1 MLYIAVVT
9 TMRRKINI
17 AIDGHSSC
25 GKGTLAKN
33 LAKELDYQ
41 FIDSGAMYRAVT
53 LYLMN
58 EDISLEEVEAN
69 PSVLNAIHIEFKL
82 DPMRGFY
89 NTHLNGE
96 NVEREIRGM
105 EVSGRVSE
113 VSAVGA
119 VRSFLVAKQ
128 QEMGEEKGV
137 VMDGRDIGTVVFPD
151 AELKI
156 FMTALPEVRAK
167 RRYLELKEKGIEANL
182 DEIYQNILHRD
193 KYDSTREISP
203 LMQAPDAIVLNNTEM
218 TREEQTRIALTWAKG
233 VILAG

>member
-1 MLYIAVVT
+1 MP
-9 TMRRKINI
+9 RKINI

-33 LAKELDYQ
+33 LAKELGYQ

-105 EVSGRVSE
+105 GVSGRVSE
-113 VSAVGA
+113 VSATGA

-193 KYDSTREISP
+193 KFDSTREISP

-233 VILAG
+233 VIMAG

>member
-1 MLYIAVVT
+1 MP
-9 TMRRKINI
+9 RKINI

-33 LAKELDYQ
+33 LAKELGYQ

-105 EVSGRVSE
+105 GVSGRVSE

-167 RRYLELKEKGIEANL
+167 RRYLELKEKGVEANL

-193 KYDSTREISP
+193 KFDSTREISP

-233 VILAG
+233 VIMAG

>member
-1 MLYIAVVT
+1 MP
-9 TMRRKINI
+9 RKINI

-33 LAKELDYQ
+33 LAKKLDYQ

-105 EVSGRVSE
+105 GVSGRVSE

-167 RRYLELKEKGIEANL
+167 RRYLELKEKCIEANL

-193 KYDSTREISP
+193 KFDSTREISP

-233 VILAG
+233 VIMAG

>member
-1 MLYIAVVT
+1 MP
-9 TMRRKINI
+9 RKINI

-33 LAKELDYQ
+33 LAKKLDYQ

-105 EVSGRVSE
+105 GVSGRVSE

-167 RRYLELKEKGIEANL
+167 RRYLELKEKSIEANL

-193 KYDSTREISP
+193 KFDSTREISP

-233 VILAG
+233 VIMAG

>member
-1 MLYIAVVT
+1 MP
-9 TMRRKINI
+9 RKINI

-33 LAKELDYQ
+33 LAKELGYQ

-58 EDISLEEVEAN
+58 EDISLEEVKAN

-105 EVSGRVSE
+105 GVSGRVSE

-193 KYDSTREISP
+193 KFDSTREISP

-233 VILAG
+233 VIMAG

>member
-1 MLYIAVVT
+1 
-9 TMRRKINI
+9 MRRKINI

-41 FIDSGAMYRAVT
+41 FIDSGAMYRSVT

-58 EDISLEEVEAN
+58 EEISLEEVEAN
-69 PSVLNAIHIEFKL
+69 PSVLNAIHIEFKF

-105 EVSGRVSE
+105 EVSSRVSE
-113 VSAVGA
+113 VSALGA

>member
-1 MLYIAVVT
+1 MP
-9 TMRRKINI
+9 RKINI

-105 EVSGRVSE
+105 AVSGRVSE
-113 VSAVGA
+113 VSAIGA

-193 KYDSTREISP
+193 KFDSTREISP

>member
-1 MLYIAVVT
+1 MP
-9 TMRRKINI
+9 RKINI

-33 LAKELDYQ
+33 LAKELGYQ

-89 NTHLNGE
+89 NTPLNGE

-105 EVSGRVSE
+105 GVSGRVSE

-193 KYDSTREISP
+193 KFDSTREISP

-233 VILAG
+233 VIMAG

>member
-1 MLYIAVVT
+1 MP
-9 TMRRKINI
+9 RKINI

-33 LAKELDYQ
+33 LAKELGYQ

-105 EVSGRVSE
+105 GVSGRVSE

-167 RRYLELKEKGIEANL
+167 RRYLELKEKCIEANL

-193 KYDSTREISP
+193 KFDSTREISP

-233 VILAG
+233 VIMAG